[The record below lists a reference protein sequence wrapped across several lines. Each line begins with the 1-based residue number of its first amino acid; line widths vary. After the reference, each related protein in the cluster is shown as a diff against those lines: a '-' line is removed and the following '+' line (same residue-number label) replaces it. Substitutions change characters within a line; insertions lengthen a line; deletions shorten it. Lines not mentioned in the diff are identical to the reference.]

1 MNAQP
6 VEAPVLEG
14 EYVRLEPLTLG
25 HLDALCVIGLDPE
38 LWRWEAIRKR
48 SREDMQAYI
57 HKALDEWQCGVSLPF
72 ATLFMGT
79 GQVIGSTRYLN
90 MDLANRRVEIG
101 ATWIGRPWQ
110 RTAVNTEAKYLML
123 RYAFEVLG
131 CFRVELKT
139 DVLNER
145 SRRAILRLGAKE
157 EGVLRRH
164 VVTDTGRV
172 RDTVYY
178 SILDHEWSS
187 VKVALQAKLQTHKG
201 HSEAQTP

>member
-1 MNAQP
+1 MLGSGDLNTSP
-6 VEAPVLEG
+6 VEVPVLEG
-14 EYVRLEPLTLG
+14 QHVRLEPLDVR
-25 HLDALCVIGLDPE
+25 HLDGLCAVGLDPE
-38 LWRWEAIRKR
+38 LWHWEVIRKR
-48 SREDMQAYI
+48 SREDMQVYVR
-57 HKALDEWQCGVSLPF
+57 KALDERQRGVSLPF
-72 ATLFMGT
+72 ATVFLET

-90 MDLANRRVEIG
+90 MDPANRRVEIG

-123 RYAFEVLG
+123 RHAFEVLR

-157 EGVLRRH
+157 EGILRRH

-178 SILDHEWSS
+178 SILDSEWPP
-187 VKVALQAKLQTHKG
+187 VKSHLQAKL
-201 HSEAQTP
+201 AVAL

>member
-1 MNAQP
+1 MNTSP
-6 VEAPVLEG
+6 VEVPVLEG
-14 EYVRLEPLTLG
+14 QHVRLEPLDVR
-25 HLDALCVIGLDPE
+25 HLDGLCAVGLDPE
-38 LWRWEAIRKR
+38 LWHWEAIRKR
-48 SREDMQAYI
+48 SREDMQVYVR
-57 HKALDEWQCGVSLPF
+57 KALDERQRGVSLPF
-72 ATLFMGT
+72 ATVFLET

-90 MDLANRRVEIG
+90 MDPANRRVEIG

-123 RYAFEVLG
+123 RHAFEVLR

-157 EGVLRRH
+157 EGILRRH

-178 SILDHEWSS
+178 SILDSEWPP
-187 VKVALQAKLQTHKG
+187 VKAHLQAKL
-201 HSEAQTP
+201 AVAL

>member
-1 MNAQP
+1 M
-6 VEAPVLEG
+6 LEG
-14 EYVRLEPLTLG
+14 EHVRLEPLSMA
-25 HLDALCVIGLDPE
+25 HLDGLCAVGLDPQ
-38 LWRWEAIRKR
+38 LWQWEAIRKR
-48 SREDMQAYI
+48 SREDMQAYVG
-57 HKALDEWQCGVSLPF
+57 KALDEQQRRVSLPF
-72 ATLFMGT
+72 ATLFRRT

-110 RTAVNTEAKYLML
+110 RTAVNTEVKYLML
-123 RYAFEVLG
+123 QHAFEVLG

-178 SILDHEWSS
+178 SILDHEWPS
-187 VKVALQAKLQTHKG
+187 VKVALQAKLQAQADR
-201 HSEAQTP
+201 SEAQTP

>member
-1 MNAQP
+1 ME
-6 VEAPVLEG
+6 VPVLEG
-14 EYVRLEPLTLG
+14 QHVRLEPLDVR
-25 HLDALCVIGLDPE
+25 HLDGLCAVGLDPE
-38 LWRWEAIRKR
+38 LWHWEVIRKR
-48 SREDMQAYI
+48 SREDMQVYVR
-57 HKALDEWQCGVSLPF
+57 KALDERQRGVSLPF
-72 ATLFMGT
+72 ATVFLET

-90 MDLANRRVEIG
+90 MDPANRRVEIG

-123 RYAFEVLG
+123 RHAFEVLR

-157 EGVLRRH
+157 EGILRRH

-178 SILDHEWSS
+178 SILDSEWPP
-187 VKVALQAKLQTHKG
+187 VKSHLQAKL
-201 HSEAQTP
+201 AVAL

>member
-1 MNAQP
+1 M
-6 VEAPVLEG
+6 LEG
-14 EYVRLEPLTLG
+14 EHVRLEPLSMA
-25 HLDALCVIGLDPE
+25 HLDGLCAVGLDPQ
-38 LWRWEAIRKR
+38 LWQWEAIRKR
-48 SREDMQAYI
+48 SREDMQAYVG
-57 HKALDEWQCGVSLPF
+57 KALDEQQRGVSLPF
-72 ATLFMGT
+72 ATLFRRT

-110 RTAVNTEAKYLML
+110 RTAVNTEVKYLML
-123 RYAFEVLG
+123 QHAFEVLG

-178 SILDHEWSS
+178 SILDHEWPS
-187 VKVALQAKLQTHKG
+187 VKVALQAKLQAQADR
-201 HSEAQTP
+201 SEAQTP

>member
-1 MNAQP
+1 MNTSP
-6 VEAPVLEG
+6 VEVPVLEG
-14 EYVRLEPLTLG
+14 QHVRLEPLDVR
-25 HLDALCVIGLDPE
+25 HLDGLCAVGLDPE
-38 LWRWEAIRKR
+38 LWHWEVIRKR
-48 SREDMQAYI
+48 SREDMQVYVR
-57 HKALDEWQCGVSLPF
+57 KALDERQRGVSLPF
-72 ATLFMGT
+72 ATVFLET

-90 MDLANRRVEIG
+90 MDPANRRVEIG

-123 RYAFEVLG
+123 RHAFEVLR

-157 EGVLRRH
+157 EGILRRH

-178 SILDHEWSS
+178 SILDSEWPP
-187 VKVALQAKLQTHKG
+187 VKAHLQAKL
-201 HSEAQTP
+201 AVAL

>member
-1 MNAQP
+1 M
-6 VEAPVLEG
+6 LEG
-14 EYVRLEPLTLG
+14 EHVRLEPLSMV
-25 HLDALCVIGLDPE
+25 HLDALCAVGLNPE
-38 LWRWEAIRKR
+38 LWQWEAIRKR
-48 SREDMQAYI
+48 SREDMQAYVG
-57 HKALDEWQCGVSLPF
+57 KALDEQQRRVSLPF
-72 ATLFMGT
+72 ATLFRRT

-110 RTAVNTEAKYLML
+110 RTAVNTEVKYLML
-123 RYAFEVLG
+123 QHAFEVLG

-178 SILDHEWSS
+178 SILDHEWPS
-187 VKVALQAKLQTHKG
+187 VKVALQAKLQAQADR
-201 HSEAQTP
+201 SEAQTP